1 MNILKIET
9 NNTKNNDKL
18 FVTPIL
24 DNIIR
29 QPNSFL

>member
-24 DNIIR
+24 DIIR